1 MENRTNQ
8 VIELDDKKEYLVL
21 RQVVYKNETYYVT
34 SEIFEDGEKFDKKL
48 TVLRE
53 TIEDGNTY
61 VNIVNNPDIV
71 KTIMNH
77 IE

>member
-8 VIELDDKKEYLVL
+8 VIELENNKEYLIL

-34 SEIFEDGEKFDKKL
+34 TEIFNDGEDFEEKL
-48 TVLRE
+48 TILKE
-53 TIEDGNTY
+53 TKEGKDTY
-61 VNIVNNPDIV
+61 INVVNNPDIIKV
-71 KTIMNH
+71 ILKH